1 MSKKNKTAKVEDQKD
16 VKTTPETQGTPAENT
31 DPKTEESKKDE
42 GEEKK
47 FHFPKIPMPKLP
59 SKEVVIGWLKKILL
73 FVLGAI
79 AGAAG
84 IVVAANKIVQAKAD
98 DSEEETAEEETT
110 EVETTIDPEPE
121 AETPVEETETA

>member
-1 MSKKNKTAKVEDQKD
+1 MSKKNKTAKVEDQT
-16 VKTTPETQGTPAENT
+16 VKTTPEAQGAENT

-98 DSEEETAEEETT
+98 DDSEEEAAEEETT

-121 AETPVEETETA
+121 ASVEETENA

>member
-1 MSKKNKTAKVEDQKD
+1 MSKKNKVNAKVEDQT
-16 VKTTPETQGTPAENT
+16 VKTTPEAQGTPAENT

>member
-1 MSKKNKTAKVEDQKD
+1 MSKKNKTAKVEDQT
-16 VKTTPETQGTPAENT
+16 VKTTPEAQGAENT

-110 EVETTIDPEPE
+110 EVETIDPEPE

>member
-1 MSKKNKTAKVEDQKD
+1 MSKKNKVTAKVEDQT
-16 VKTTPETQGTPAENT
+16 VKTTPEAQGAENT
-31 DPKTEESKKDE
+31 DPKTEESNKDE

-47 FHFPKIPMPKLP
+47 FHFPKFALPKLP
-59 SKEVVIGWLKKILL
+59 SKEVVIGLLKKILL

-98 DSEEETAEEETT
+98 DDSEEETATEETT
-110 EVETTIDPEPE
+110 EVETAIDPEPE

>member
-1 MSKKNKTAKVEDQKD
+1 MSKKNKVTAKVEDQT
-16 VKTTPETQGTPAENT
+16 VKTTPEAQGAENT

-98 DSEEETAEEETT
+98 DDSEEETAEEETT
-110 EVETTIDPEPE
+110 EVETTNDPEPE
-121 AETPVEETETA
+121 VETPVEETETA